1 MHVEGST
8 MDIRFEE
15 QANGNYS
22 IVGDDD
28 RQLGVVVAQTNG
40 SFGYSLFG
48 TPHMGSE
55 SSLDDVQRT
64 IQRHL
69 D

>member
-1 MHVEGST
+1 MYVEGST

-15 QANGNYS
+15 QGNGNYS
-22 IVGDDD
+22 IVADDD
-28 RQLGVVVAQTNG
+28 RQLGVVVPQTNG
-40 SFGYSLFG
+40 SYGYSLFG

-55 SSLDDVQRT
+55 GSLDDVERT